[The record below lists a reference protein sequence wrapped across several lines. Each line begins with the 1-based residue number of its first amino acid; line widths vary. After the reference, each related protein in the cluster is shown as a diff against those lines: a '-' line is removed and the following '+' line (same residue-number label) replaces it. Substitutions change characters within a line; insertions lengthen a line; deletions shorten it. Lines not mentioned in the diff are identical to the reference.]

1 MLHLLALYKELKQ
14 SETNQ
19 QEPSSWAGAFY
30 MPDIKISP
38 LHQRM
43 LALSL
48 PHLFRLADASPES
61 SVRRIDIDDVRD
73 DGATTLDDIWY
84 AAHVPNFQ
92 PIPAADLPTG
102 CTLGMSWQTVVVH
115 PAILLPWLR
124 AQLEQGSNAVT
135 FIQRTVRSLGEA
147 AAAIAPACDVL
158 INASGNGARDLVPAV
173 GDERQRIQAIRGQ
186 THLLRTHW
194 DRIFMRQGSQYTY
207 CIPRLDGTAVVGG
220 VKGVGSDD
228 PHVSGDQQTDIFN
241 RVGDNLPHVFAA
253 FPADFDVVR
262 DNVGFRPGR
271 EGGPRV
277 EKEVLDGAGLKVVH
291 AYGELISFF
300 QLSFHAVMS
309 PTWLTWA
316 GSRSLGQRVWLQL
329 RTGRSRERDGG
340 RAPLRLSKGKAM
352 KHDERETNRRKE
364 SSTTQTQK
372 HIDRMVFSFTFVMC
386 EVQLSITHYAI
397 SSPFDLP
404 LSQSSSQA
412 PIILI
417 SINSS
422 HRFTTKQAQ
431 QRHRQQRRRQR
442 PRSYQQRR

>member
-1 MLHLLALYKELKQ
+1 MAKITILGAGITGLATASILRSKGHKVTIIARDLPPKDGKAIDLDTA
-14 SETNQ
+14 SKDWAS
-19 QEPSSWAGAFY
+19 PWAGAFY

-43 LALSL
+43 LSLSL

-61 SVRRIDIDDVRD
+61 SVRRIDIEDVRD
-73 DGATTLDDIWY
+73 DGATLDDIWY

-124 AQLEQGSNAVT
+124 AQLEQPGPSAVT
-135 FIQRTVRSLGEA
+135 FIQRTVRSLGDA
-147 AAAIAPACDVL
+147 AAVVPCDAL

-228 PHVSGDQQTDIFN
+228 PDVSGDQQTDIFN

-277 EKEVLDGAGLKVVH
+277 EKEVLEEDGGLKVVH
-291 AYGELISFF
+291 AYGVSGSGYGYSFGLGEVVSEMVDEL
-300 QLSFHAVMS
+300 LSGS
-309 PTWLTWA
+309 P
-316 GSRSLGQRVWLQL
+316 
-329 RTGRSRERDGG
+329 
-340 RAPLRLSKGKAM
+340 KA
-352 KHDERETNRRKE
+352 K
-364 SSTTQTQK
+364 
-372 HIDRMVFSFTFVMC
+372 
-386 EVQLSITHYAI
+386 L
-397 SSPFDLP
+397 
-404 LSQSSSQA
+404 
-412 PIILI
+412 
-417 SINSS
+417 
-422 HRFTTKQAQ
+422 
-431 QRHRQQRRRQR
+431 
-442 PRSYQQRR
+442 

>member
-1 MLHLLALYKELKQ
+1 
-14 SETNQ
+14 
-19 QEPSSWAGAFY
+19 

-73 DGATTLDDIWY
+73 DGATLDDIWY
-84 AAHVPNFQ
+84 AAHVPDFQ

-124 AQLEQGSNAVT
+124 AQLEQPGANNAAVT

-147 AAAIAPACDVL
+147 ATILPACDVL
-158 INASGNGARDLVPAV
+158 INASGNGARDLVPPDGAE
-173 GDERQRIQAIRGQ
+173 DEKQRIQAIRGQ

-194 DRIFMRQGSQYTY
+194 DRVFMRQGSQYTY

-291 AYGELISFF
+291 AYGELIFV
-300 QLSFHAVMS
+300 LPRRHVLDLAD
-309 PTWLTWA
+309 
-316 GSRSLGQRVWLQL
+316 LGW
-329 RTGRSRERDGG
+329 
-340 RAPLRLSKGKAM
+340 
-352 KHDERETNRRKE
+352 
-364 SSTTQTQK
+364 
-372 HIDRMVFSFTFVMC
+372 F
-386 EVQLSITHYAI
+386 
-397 SSPFDLP
+397 
-404 LSQSSSQA
+404 
-412 PIILI
+412 
-417 SINSS
+417 
-422 HRFTTKQAQ
+422 
-431 QRHRQQRRRQR
+431 
-442 PRSYQQRR
+442 